1 MDNNTKANNIILVRV
16 HIPTLGGYSTKKINK
31 SSTVREIIKSL
42 NSNLPDHLR
51 SERYRLFCNGMRM
64 LDEERSIN
72 SYGVKEMVCPFF
84 FLHSSW
90 LFS

>member
-1 MDNNTKANNIILVRV
+1 MDNNPKTSNNIILVRV

-42 NSNLPDHLR
+42 NTNLPENLR

-64 LDEERSIN
+64 LDEDRSIN
-72 SYGVKEMVCPFF
+72 SYGVKEMV
-84 FLHSSW
+84 
-90 LFS
+90 